1 MCVQR
6 GADLVTHFF
15 TSLDGIALASY
26 AHTHEAAHDL
36 IIGVLSLSLC
46 GWLFLPPP
54 AALPPFLQQLG
65 SLPINPCMRG
75 VCVCSLT
82 LYYFRN
88 V

>member
-36 IIGVLSLSLC
+36 IIGVLSLSLRVALLATAS
-46 GWLFLPPP
+46 GFASIPP
-54 AALPPFLQQLG
+54 A
-65 SLPINPCMRG
+65 IG
-75 VCVCSLT
+75 VAA
-82 LYYFRN
+82 N
-88 V
+88 